1 MTNPSTTTVRV
12 AAPAPVRTTRHV
24 SAEMPEVFSPAPP
37 PAAGTSQHA
46 GYEARTSEAIAL
58 RSQVVRLEGQLAEAL
73 AARDR
78 AIARKVVDGSEAAR
92 AASDAAIGAVIR
104 IEAELDGVQSALAR
118 LTAQA
123 EANAEASALNKAAAQ
138 VKAAAQTAQD
148 MLALAGD
155 ADAALTA
162 FVAAHRA
169 LGEKLAALHGLAP
182 SRFHDGLFGGGNGL
196 TQPLLATA
204 SKNQLAAGGIVPR
217 AAFPNPI
224 VATLTAA
231 VGHFTKPLI
240 EEAAGLQP
248 APVDWD

>member
-1 MTNPSTTTVRV
+1 MPVDLPPEPE
-12 AAPAPVRTTRHV
+12 APAL
-24 SAEMPEVFSPAPP
+24 SQ
-37 PAAGTSQHA
+37 PAA
-46 GYEARTSEAIAL
+46 YEARANERVAL
-58 RSQVVRLEGQLAEAL
+58 RSQIVRLEGQHAEAV

-78 AIARKVVDGSEAAR
+78 AIARKAVDGSEAAR

-104 IEAELDGVQSALAR
+104 IEAELDGVRSALAR

-148 MLALAGD
+148 MLALAGE

-169 LGEKLAALHGLAP
+169 LGEKLAVLHGLAP

-196 TQPLLATA
+196 TQALLATA
-204 SKNQLAAGGIVPR
+204 AKNQLAAGGIVPR

-224 VATLTAA
+224 AATLIAA
-231 VGHFTKPLI
+231 VEHFTKPLI

-248 APVDWD
+248 APVDRD